1 MKKPLLLSA
10 LLLASASIFA
20 QPTIQSSDF
29 YPTIGESFSLNYGN
43 YVSPGSGGNNVTWD
57 LSGMSSSSVITVNA
71 LAPSSSF
78 PTSTMHLEYV
88 GQSSLHTNLTSTEF
102 LVVGETTSSATANY
116 TDAKKLYQFPMT
128 NGASYADNF
137 SGSIVSSGVTFSRTG
152 SVTSEVDGYGTLI
165 TPSGTYTNVVR
176 VHSVHTSN
184 DTYMGQT
191 ITGTIDMYSW
201 IKAGVHI
208 ELAVVQEIT
217 AMGNTQTVGW
227 YSSNTL
233 GISDNTI
240 NTLVMHPNPAQDIV
254 SLQHEQDIDHV
265 EVRDLNG
272 RLAAVEFNAA
282 NNSIDVSRLS
292 TGVYYVTVYSNN
304 ASTVQKLMKR

>member
-1 MKKPLLLSA
+1 MKKSLLLPA
-10 LLLASASIFA
+10 MLLASASVFA
-20 QPTIQSSDF
+20 QPTIQSTDF
-29 YPTIGESFSLNYGN
+29 YPTVGESFSLNYGD
-43 YVSPGSGGNNVTWD
+43 YVSPGSAGSNVTWD
-57 LSGMSSSSVITVNA
+57 LSSMSSSSVITVNA

-78 PTSTMHLEYV
+78 PTSTMNLEYV
-88 GQSSLHTNLTSTEF
+88 GQSDLHANLTSTEF
-102 LVVGETTSSATANY
+102 LIVGETTSSASVNY

-128 NGASYADNF
+128 NGASYSDNF
-137 SGSIVSSGVTFSRTG
+137 SGSVLSSGVTFSRTG

-208 ELAVVQEIT
+208 ELAMVQEIT
-217 AMGNTQTVGW
+217 AMGNIQTVGW

-233 GISDNTI
+233 GIADNSI

-254 SLQHEQDIDHV
+254 LLQHEQAIDNV

-272 RLAAVEFNAA
+272 RLAIVEFNAA
-282 NNSIDVSRLS
+282 NNSIDVSNLS

-304 ASTVQKLMKR
+304 ATAVQKLIKK